1 MQNDSS
7 LQRPSCFQTGVGEGA
22 KTGVLSDE
30 TKCSKRLR
38 VWRDLELMIITN
50 CKIAKYINIR
60 QDAMVS
66 KVDKDVNTCTDLI
79 KLPPKH

>member
-1 MQNDSS
+1 
-7 LQRPSCFQTGVGEGA
+7 VGEGA
-22 KTGVLSDE
+22 KTGVLSHE
-30 TKCSKRLR
+30 TKCSKKLR
-38 VWRDLELMIITN
+38 AWRDLELMLITN
-50 CKIAKYINIR
+50 CKIAKYINIL